1 MYKIYALI
9 YLNCE
14 RFKKTAKK
22 VFFLTIQ
29 YSAIVMN
36 IKENIKKLIIEKPL
50 KLDCGQTINNFP
62 LAYETYGSLNEKK
75 DNAILVFHALTGDQF
90 VTGINPITKKDGW
103 WSYAVGPN
111 KSIDTNKYFVICAN
125 VIGGCMGSFG
135 PSHENP
141 ETKKIY
147 GTDFPVITINDMV
160 NAQVNLLDFF
170 GIKKLFS
177 VIGGSMG
184 GMQVLQFIS
193 NFPNK
198 AKTVIPIACTSNHS
212 AQNIAFNELGRQAI
226 TADHNWQDGKY
237 ISQNKVPDK
246 GLAVARMAA
255 HITYLSKKGLQ
266 EKFGRKLQERDDL
279 KFSFDA
285 DFQIESYLR
294 HQGSV
299 FVDRFDANSYLYIT
313 RAMDYFDLNKKF
325 EGNLSKAFEK
335 SKTKFFI
342 ISFTSD
348 WLYPSSEN
356 KEIVIALN
364 SIGADVGY
372 VEIES
377 DKGHD
382 SFLLN
387 VPDFLKTL
395 GSFINKSYERLNE
408 KGI

>member
-1 MYKIYALI
+1 
-9 YLNCE
+9 
-14 RFKKTAKK
+14 
-22 VFFLTIQ
+22 
-29 YSAIVMN
+29 MN
-36 IKENIKKLIIEKPL
+36 IKEKIKTFIVKKPL
-50 KLDCGQTINNFP
+50 KLDCGKTINNFP
-62 LAYETYGSLNEKK
+62 IAYETYGSLNKNK

-90 VTGINPITKKDGW
+90 ITGTNPVTNKEGW

-170 GIKKLFS
+170 NIDKLFS
-177 VIGGSMG
+177 VVGGSMG
-184 GMQVLQFIS
+184 GMQVLQFVS
-193 NFPNK
+193 NFPD
-198 AKTVIPIACTSNHS
+198 KTQTVVPIACTSNHS
-212 AQNIAFNELGRQAI
+212 AQNIALNELGRQAI
-226 TADHNWQDGKY
+226 MADNNWNNGNY
-237 ISQNKVPDK
+237 FHTGSSPNN

-255 HITYLSKKGLQ
+255 HITYLSKKSL
-266 EKFGRKLQERDDL
+266 EDKFGRKLQERDDL

-294 HQGSV
+294 HQGNA

-313 RAMDYFDLNKKF
+313 RAMDYFDLVKQYK
-325 EGNLSKAFEK
+325 GNLSDAFK
-335 SKTKFFI
+335 GSKVKFFI

-348 WLYPSSEN
+348 WLYPTPEN

-364 SIGADVGY
+364 AAGADVGFI
-372 VEIES
+372 EISS

-382 SFLLN
+382 SFLLD
-387 VPDFLKTL
+387 VPDFLK
-395 GSFINKSYERLNE
+395 SVKNFIEANY
-408 KGI
+408 